1 MSDSFDKSLET
12 TVLDVKGLMLLAG
25 QDTEKLD
32 RIKSAFAESK
42 DQNIME
48 FRRLMKDEKNSKE
61 QFYVSIGEFFLSAFL
76 IIVSVFTMI
85 PSLFIFIKPAL
96 VRNYMSTAVV
106 EFTGHSPEGYAIF
119 IFMFGFSLLVMFIAL
134 HTLRLAGENLKR

>member
-1 MSDSFDKSLET
+1 MSDSFDKSLEST
-12 TVLDVKGLMLLAG
+12 LLDVKGLMLLAG
-25 QDTEKLD
+25 QDIEKLD
-32 RIKSAFAESK
+32 RIKSAFEESK

-48 FRRLMKDEKNSKE
+48 FRNLMKDEKKSKE

-76 IIVSVFTMI
+76 VIVSIFTMI

-106 EFTGHSPEGYAIF
+106 EFTGRSPEGYAIF

-134 HTLRLAGENLKR
+134 HTLRLAGENLKK